1 LLREVSSLLAGEPEL
16 DRTLRRVVQTVA
28 RALGADVCAFLLFD
42 EASRELVPQPG
53 AVGVPEGE
61 DPLRLRVSVD
71 DSRTFSGPVFLTREP
86 LLRGDARRD
95 PRVHSRS
102 ARAWNYRSLM
112 VVPLIAG
119 DKCIGVLRAGHRRP
133 DVFTPKHVRLALLVA
148 GHAAAVIEN
157 ARLNT
162 RVHQDVRELRRLN
175 GLQRDFLSMVSHE
188 LLSPLSSVEGFVKVL
203 LKEDVGPLG
212 PRQKKFLDLCARSLE
227 RVTLLI
233 EDLLDHSRI
242 EAGVV
247 RIRLEPVDPAE
258 LLRAAAGDQELSA
271 REKGLSL
278 SVELPPVLPVVTA
291 DPHRLRQ
298 VVDNF
303 LRNALKF
310 TPQGGRV
317 LLSARADSKELLVSV
332 RDNGVGIPEAELEK
346 VFERFYQVEQ
356 ASSRRVRGS
365 GLGLAICKSLVE
377 RHGGRIWVDS
387 VPGEGSNF
395 QFSIPLTP
403 PAGPI

>member
-1 LLREVSSLLAGEPEL
+1 L

-42 EASRELVPQPG
+42 EASRELVPQAG

-61 DPLRLRVSVD
+61 DPLRLRVRVD
-71 DSRTFSGPVFLTREP
+71 DPRTFSGPVFLTREP

-112 VVPLIAG
+112 VVPLIVG

-133 DVFTPKHVRLALLVA
+133 DVFTPKHARLALLVA
-148 GHAAAVIEN
+148 GQAAAVIEN

-175 GLQRDFLSMVSHE
+175 ALQKDFLSMVSHE

-203 LKEDVGPLG
+203 LGEEVGPLG
-212 PRQKKFLDLCARSLE
+212 PRQRKFLDLCARSLE

-247 RIRLEPVDPAE
+247 QIRPEPVDPAD
-258 LLRAAAGDQELSA
+258 LLRAAARDQELSA
-271 REKGLSL
+271 QEKGLAL
-278 SVELPPVLPVVTA
+278 SVALPRDLPVVTA

-298 VVDNF
+298 VVDNL

-310 TPQGGRV
+310 TPKGGRV
-317 LLSARADSKELLVSV
+317 VLSARADSKEIVVSV
-332 RDNGVGIPEAELEK
+332 RDTGVGLSEVERKK
-346 VFERFYQVEQ
+346 VFDRFYQVEQ
-356 ASSRRVRGS
+356 ASSRRAPGA
-365 GLGLAICKSLVE
+365 GLGLTICKALVE

-387 VPGEGSNF
+387 VPGEGADF
-395 QFSIPLTP
+395 QFSIPLAP
-403 PAGPI
+403 PAA

>member
-1 LLREVSSLLAGEPEL
+1 
-16 DRTLRRVVQTVA
+16 
-28 RALGADVCAFLLFD
+28 
-42 EASRELVPQPG
+42 
-53 AVGVPEGE
+53 
-61 DPLRLRVSVD
+61 
-71 DSRTFSGPVFLTREP
+71 
-86 LLRGDARRD
+86 
-95 PRVHSRS
+95 
-102 ARAWNYRSLM
+102 
-112 VVPLIAG
+112 
-119 DKCIGVLRAGHRRP
+119 
-133 DVFTPKHVRLALLVA
+133 
-148 GHAAAVIEN
+148 
-157 ARLNT
+157 
-162 RVHQDVRELRRLN
+162 
-175 GLQRDFLSMVSHE
+175 
-188 LLSPLSSVEGFVKVL
+188 
-203 LKEDVGPLG
+203 VGPLG

-278 SVELPPVLPVVTA
+278 YVELPPVLPVVTA